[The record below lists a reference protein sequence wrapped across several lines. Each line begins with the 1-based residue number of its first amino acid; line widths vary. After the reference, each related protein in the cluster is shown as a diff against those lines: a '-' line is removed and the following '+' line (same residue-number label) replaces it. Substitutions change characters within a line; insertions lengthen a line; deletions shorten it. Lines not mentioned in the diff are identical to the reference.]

1 MVTPSSR
8 RLSSAL
14 LAATVCLLTMPGC
27 GSDLAVPGTPDSGT
41 PDASTPDSGTPDAG
55 MPDAGMLPTTVGGD
69 RPAKVFIPEDY
80 DAAKSYPLVILLHGF
95 GATGAAEDLVF
106 RLGRQVT
113 DKQFLFVLPDG
124 TKNSNG
130 ARFWNATDAC
140 CAATPAERQ
149 VDDVAYLRGLVSE
162 MEAHFSVDAKR
173 VYFVGHSNGG
183 FMSFRMACDA
193 SDIVTAIA
201 SLAAVCVTD

>member
-41 PDASTPDSGTPDAG
+41 PDASTPHSGTPDAG

-95 GATGAAEDLVF
+95 GATGAAGLAT
-106 RLGRQVT
+106 RT
-113 DKQFLFVLPDG
+113 A
-124 TKNSNG
+124 
-130 ARFWNATDAC
+130 AR
-140 CAATPAERQ
+140 
-149 VDDVAYLRGLVSE
+149 GS
-162 MEAHFSVDAKR
+162 
-173 VYFVGHSNGG
+173 
-183 FMSFRMACDA
+183 
-193 SDIVTAIA
+193 
-201 SLAAVCVTD
+201 SLAAWSSA